1 MNISFFQWAYLK
13 AMIKGF
19 KFLPVFKVPFPH
31 TVSDVTIDVK
41 DLKMTQMALNNL
53 GMQLIRNISRN
64 NKFI

>member
-31 TVSDVTIDVK
+31 MVSDVTIDVK

-53 GMQLIRNISRN
+53 GMQMI
-64 NKFI
+64 